1 MNNEFSEFVI
11 NMRTSIGW
19 SRADLAH
26 HMCLSASTAKALE
39 TGTILPAN
47 PVKFEKY
54 LRDIVKKEIRKQR
67 RSFIELRYNTAV

>member
-1 MNNEFSEFVI
+1 MNNEFAEFVI

-26 HMCLSASTAKALE
+26 HMCLSASTAEAFE
-39 TGTILPAN
+39 TGTKLPTN

-54 LRDIVKKEIRKQR
+54 LREIVKTEIRKQR
-67 RSFIELRYNTAV
+67 RYYTQLRYDTAV